1 MTTRKTNGRTTAKA
15 TKTVEEA
22 LTASKE
28 TVEAVVEAGTKAATK
43 NYDQAV
49 AMTKDQ
55 VAKTSKAVFEG
66 YGDFADLG
74 QQNVEAL
81 VKSGTICA
89 KGVETLGQEVMDFT
103 RSSIEGNVSAA
114 KAIMGAK
121 NLNEIV
127 DLQSELTRKNFDQAV
142 AEYSKL
148 TEMSIKLANPGP
160 LSGCG
165 REDVEAGHLLILAA
179 HDRLY

>member
-1 MTTRKTNGRTTAKA
+1 MTTRKTNGKTAKPA
-15 TKTVEEA
+15 KTVEEA

-28 TVEAVVEAGTKAATK
+28 TVEAVVEAGTVAATK

-66 YGDFADLG
+66 YGDIADLG
-74 QQNVEAL
+74 QQNVDAL

-89 KGVETLGQEVMDFT
+89 QGVETLGQEVMDFART
-103 RSSIEGNVSAA
+103 SIEGNVSAA
-114 KAIMGAK
+114 QAIMGAK
-121 NLNEIV
+121 NLNEVV
-127 DLQSELTRKNFDQAV
+127 DLQSQLTRRNFDQAV

-148 TEMSIKLANPGP
+148 TEMSVKLANDAFAPIQA
-160 LSGCG
+160 
-165 REDVEAGHLLILAA
+165 RFQVAVEKMWKPVSF
-179 HDRLY
+179 

>member
-1 MTTRKTNGRTTAKA
+1 MSTTRKTNGKTAKA
-15 TKTVEEA
+15 TKAVEEG

-49 AMTKDQ
+49 AMTKEQ
-55 VAKTSKAVFEG
+55 VAKTSKAMFEG
-66 YGDFADLG
+66 YDDFADLG

-89 KGVETLGQEVMDFT
+89 KGVESLGQEVMDFT
-103 RSSIEGNVSAA
+103 RTSIEGNVSAA
-114 KAIMGAK
+114 KALMGAK
-121 NLNEIV
+121 DFNEV
-127 DLQSELTRKNFDQAV
+127 VEMQSDLTKKNFDQAV

-148 TEMSIKLANPGP
+148 TEMSIKLANEAFAP
-160 LSGCG
+160 LQD
-165 REDVEAGHLLILAA
+165 RFQVAVEKMWKPVTF
-179 HDRLY
+179 